1 MKQLHA
7 VRDLAASYAA
17 GRLLVEPWEAEV
29 ESKKYRLRWW
39 IKAICFVK
47 LPHALGKL
55 AHRARVEN
63 GHRKTLFAK
72 QSKGTLFVA
81 AGGFHGHQ
89 IDLMGLAEGPKRGD
103 SVGVVGELGERA
115 LRADARV

>member
-47 LPHALGKL
+47 LPHALSKL
-55 AHRARVEN
+55 AHRAGVEDGCRN
-63 GHRKTLFAK
+63 ALLGK
-72 QSKGTLFVA
+72 QSKGPLFLA
-81 AGGFHGHQ
+81 ASGFHGYQ
-89 IDLMGLAEGPKRGD
+89 LDLMGEAKAGQRSD
-103 SVGVVGELGERA
+103 SLCCVGKLGVRA
-115 LRADARV
+115 FPANARV

>member
-47 LPHALGKL
+47 LPHALSKL
-55 AHRARVEN
+55 AHRAGVEN
-63 GHRKTLFAK
+63 GHRYALFRE
-72 QSKGTLFVA
+72 QGEGPLFVA
-81 AGGFHGHQ
+81 SGGFHGHQ
-89 IDLMGLAEGPKRGD
+89 IDMM
-103 SVGVVGELGERA
+103 
-115 LRADARV
+115 